1 MRSSTSIQYFKDYEE
16 YLTLLKTSLQARK
29 KSIVNIF
36 KDWDVKLFSETNSSL
51 AGAEPSKDDTANLQT
66 LMESPK
72 GDEDK
77 AGNTAEGEV

>member
-1 MRSSTSIQYFKDYEE
+1 
-16 YLTLLKTSLQARK
+16 
-29 KSIVNIF
+29 
-36 KDWDVKLFSETNSSL
+36 VKLFSETNSSL